1 MSENDSETNNQS
13 INSDL
18 DDTEKIQTNNDPKI
32 IDQSQDL
39 NQYPKWINNK
49 GEEVKQVFGFNEN
62 AELVNAR
69 VAMIGFLMLILTE
82 LAFGGEPATL
92 KIFGISQ
99 KSNLYII
106 FIPLT
111 HLLFKSY
118 EIKIINWCLICICL
132 GDYLGNN
139 WFTY

>member
-18 DDTEKIQTNNDPKI
+18 DDNEIIQTKNDSKLVDP
-32 IDQSQDL
+32 SQNL
-39 NQYPKWINNK
+39 NSYPKWINNK

-82 LAFGGEPATL
+82 LAFAGEPATQ
-92 KIFGISQ
+92 KIFGI
-99 KSNLYII
+99 N
-106 FIPLT
+106 
-111 HLLFKSY
+111 
-118 EIKIINWCLICICL
+118 
-132 GDYLGNN
+132 
-139 WFTY
+139 

>member
-1 MSENDSETNNQS
+1 MSDNNSEINNKS

-18 DDTEKIQTNNDPKI
+18 DDTETIQTKNDPYL
-32 IDQSQDL
+32 IDQSQNLDL
-39 NQYPKWINNK
+39 YPKWINNK

-92 KIFGISQ
+92 KIFGIS
-99 KSNLYII
+99 
-106 FIPLT
+106 
-111 HLLFKSY
+111 
-118 EIKIINWCLICICL
+118 
-132 GDYLGNN
+132 
-139 WFTY
+139 